1 MQKKAQGLPL
11 STIVIAA
18 LVLLVLVVLAIIF
31 MGRMGK
37 TGQVINTCES
47 YGGSCVASVA
57 DCTATGG
64 KTTSAYQCDMNGNGK
79 YGEPDDGVCC
89 IKI

>member
-11 STIVIAA
+11 SVIVIAA

-37 TGQVINTCES
+37 TGQVVNTCQS
-47 YGGSCVASVA
+47 YGGDCTASVA
-57 DCTATGG
+57 DCTASGG
-64 KTTSAYQCDMNGNGK
+64 HTTSAYLCDNNGNGK

-89 IKI
+89 IKV